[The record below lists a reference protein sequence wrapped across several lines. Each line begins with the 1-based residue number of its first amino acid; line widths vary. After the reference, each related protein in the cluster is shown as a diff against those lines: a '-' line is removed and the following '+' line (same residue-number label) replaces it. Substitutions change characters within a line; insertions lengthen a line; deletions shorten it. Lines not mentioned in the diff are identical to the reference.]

1 MGGPA
6 GIHGTIKPLSFDDAE
21 AIERLPLIKYA
32 VPVSGANGEIES
44 DTRLRRSLI
53 VGTGADY
60 DQIVGADTMLGQ
72 YLPKDNP
79 KTPRSYAVLGPKMRD
94 ELFGNENP
102 LGKTIRVNSQRF
114 RVIGVLPPK
123 GDFLGFDL
131 DDAFIYQLQ
140 SLIRCSIKMDSKRL
154 MLFMKKMLQRGGCCI
169 CKKTHD
175 QSTWRE
181 DFTITTRQIC

>member
-1 MGGPA
+1 M
-6 GIHGTIKPLSFDDAE
+6 
-21 AIERLPLIKYA
+21 PLIKYA

-60 DQIVGADTMLGQ
+60 DQIVGADTMLGSVSSKRQ
-72 YLPKDNP
+72 SKDSKILCSSWPKNE
-79 KTPRSYAVLGPKMRD
+79 D

-131 DDAFIYQLQ
+131 DDAVYLPIAKFNTMFNKNGFQEI
-140 SLIRCSIKMDSKRL
+140 DVV
-154 MLFMKKMLQRGGCCI
+154 
-169 CKKTHD
+169 H
-175 QSTWRE
+175 E
-181 DFTITTRQIC
+181 

>member
-1 MGGPA
+1 MLR
-6 GIHGTIKPLSFDDAE
+6 PLRDC
-21 AIERLPLIKYA
+21 PLIKYA

-131 DDAFIYQLQ
+131 DDAVYLPIAKFNTMFNKNGFQEIDVVHEENATTEEVVA
-140 SLIRCSIKMDSKRL
+140 SV
-154 MLFMKKMLQRGGCCI
+154 
-169 CKKTHD
+169 KKTHD
-175 QSTWRE
+175 QSTWRRGCYNHHSGRYAR
-181 DFTITTRQIC
+181 DTWRDHGLA